1 MKMKKQALIV
11 LAVLI
16 TAFTGCEKLKSLSN
30 FDMPYSLQFT
40 LPKVTEINNEKEL
53 STPDMETNYLS
64 NLNLNSMSSD
74 LVDKIELKSLDLK
87 IDAPTSADFSFLNS
101 IKIYIVATGVDPILI
116 VSKTNIPDNVGN
128 TLKFDVD
135 NSINLKEY
143 VNKDKI
149 GLKIVYTT
157 DKKTTEN
164 YTITANVVFTVDP
177 NLFGL

>member
-1 MKMKKQALIV
+1 MNKLKHVFLNEIFTGIVFDQHILLIFFKPYNIMKMKKQALIV

-40 LPKVTEINNEKEL
+40 LPKVT
-53 STPDMETNYLS
+53 D
-64 NLNLNSMSSD
+64 
-74 LVDKIELKSLDLK
+74 
-87 IDAPTSADFSFLNS
+87 S

-164 YTITANVVFTVDP
+164 YKITSNVVFTVDP